1 MLEMNHVT
9 HSIHGIYMYIY
20 IPTFYHKN
28 QPNVGKYIPYMDPF
42 QVLQSNLWVIQYQL
56 MVDQVGGM
64 LGPMAAR
71 MYFHLFQQVKV
82 GKPKG
87 SGGQANSLLIEFRS
101 DIFLGE
107 DDMTYS

>member
-1 MLEMNHVT
+1 MIKPL
-9 HSIHGIYMYIY
+9 G
-20 IPTFYHKN
+20 
-28 QPNVGKYIPYMDPF
+28 DPVPVDSMSF
-42 QVLQSNLWVIQYQL
+42 L
-56 MVDQVGGM
+56 DQVGGM

-87 SGGQANSLLIEFRS
+87 SGGQANSLLIEFRC

-107 DDMTYS
+107 NDMTYS

>member
-9 HSIHGIYMYIY
+9 HTVHGIYICIHTYID
-20 IPTFYHKN
+20 HKN
-28 QPNVGKYIPYMDPF
+28 QPNVDKCIPYMHPF
-42 QVLQSNLWVIQYQL
+42 QVLWSNLWVIQYQL
-56 MVDQVGGM
+56 IRWLFLDQVGGM

-87 SGGQANSLLIEFRS
+87 PGGQANSLLIE
-101 DIFLGE
+101 IP
-107 DDMTYS
+107 MW